1 MDIEF
6 VNDWLNKLKEYWF
19 NKDIDKAVALFN
31 KTTFY
36 QETPFM
42 KPYTTIEEINQEW
55 QHVKNEN
62 IEKIEIKLLAID
74 GYTVIAEW
82 ILKQNDEEFD
92 GIYEIKFKTDVL
104 DFDTLDMFL
113 QTTTSTD
120 IPGLIYDGTSYYNYL
135 SNVCSFSW
143 LTKVTDGFSIDE
155 NCSNIGFSF
164 ENDTIRQTTVLV
176 KENMTSLSLFQSNGY
191 YYIYLLF
198 DYDTIKI
205 NRIFSYN
212 IGFTGNK
219 IYFKEDVSFII
230 KM

>member
-1 MDIEF
+1 MKQRYHLISSILSLVLTAILLVCICFAWFISNKEVSVTGISVSSSDGALYDISLTRYKAIEDGDIYNIDYNTTQIDPF
-6 VNDWLNKLKEYWF
+6 DILN
-19 NKDIDKAVALFN
+19 
-31 KTTFY
+31 
-36 QETPFM
+36 
-42 KPYTTIEEINQEW
+42 PYSK
-55 QHVKNEN
+55 V
-62 IEKIEIKLLAID
+62 
-74 GYTVIAEW
+74 
-82 ILKQNDEEFD
+82 
-92 GIYEIKFKTDVL
+92 IYEIKFKTDVL